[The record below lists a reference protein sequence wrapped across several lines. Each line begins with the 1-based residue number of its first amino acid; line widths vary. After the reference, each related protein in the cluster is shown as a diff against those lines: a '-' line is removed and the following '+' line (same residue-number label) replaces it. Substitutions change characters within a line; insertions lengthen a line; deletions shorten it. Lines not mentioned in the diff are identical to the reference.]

1 MSFFKTLKKMMKTK
15 TTKSKTMRKTGRKTV
30 RKTSVPLVVTMDYDA
45 IKGFRQKTY
54 EKNFNALLLKLY
66 RKGAK
71 TLIITDDEYADKKYN
86 IKNQVKKRGLV
97 GRGSFVNITRA
108 SNE

>member
-1 MSFFKTLKKMMKTK
+1 MGFFKTLKKMMKTK
-15 TTKSKTMRKTGRKTV
+15 TTKSKTMRKTGRTQNKCTFGQ
-30 RKTSVPLVVTMDYDA
+30 DYDA
-45 IKGFRQKTY
+45 VKGFRQKTY

-97 GRGSFVNITRA
+97 GGARL
-108 SNE
+108 